1 MSRRRQRVCL
11 LVDVSVRNR
20 PIVLS
25 RFRLFAFVVGA
36 RRGTTLH
43 LGLDFDHFAGL
54 RMFVMLVDLGVTGL
68 PQILFFYD
76 VIESKAKSIVF
87 EKYIRRKTFCRT
99 FLT

>member
-20 PIVLS
+20 PIVLG

-68 PQILFFYD
+68 PQILFCMTSLNQKQNQLCLKNTF
-76 VIESKAKSIVF
+76 VVKHSAKPS
-87 EKYIRRKTFCRT
+87 
-99 FLT
+99 